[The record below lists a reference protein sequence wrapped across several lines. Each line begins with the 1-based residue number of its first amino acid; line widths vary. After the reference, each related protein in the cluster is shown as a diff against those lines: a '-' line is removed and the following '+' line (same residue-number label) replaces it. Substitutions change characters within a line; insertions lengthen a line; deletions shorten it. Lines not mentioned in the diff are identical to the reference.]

1 MSALSFVVG
10 VFLGFA
16 AAVGAAVAHLWRL
29 GDELVGR
36 EDSPG
41 HAG

>member
-1 MSALSFVVG
+1 MSALTFVAG

-16 AAVGAAVAHLWRL
+16 AAVAAAVAHLWRL

-36 EDSPG
+36 EDPPG
-41 HAG
+41 RAG